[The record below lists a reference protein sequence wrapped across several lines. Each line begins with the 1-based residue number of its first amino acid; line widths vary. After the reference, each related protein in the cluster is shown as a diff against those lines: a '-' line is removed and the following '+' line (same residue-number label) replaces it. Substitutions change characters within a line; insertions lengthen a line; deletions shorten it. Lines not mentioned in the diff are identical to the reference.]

1 MFNLWIKNCL
11 FVENLFLILL
21 KEGDGESAAPPLMP
35 SESETKR
42 NGFIITSSFVD
53 LKTMNSYRLPGKYLH
68 LTPQRFQKYKTKNL
82 NFWNPLSKV
91 SIWGPR
97 GEVSARR
104 KRRRTWRGSGRL
116 LIWCC
121 SRRPSDGA
129 CNSHQG
135 RPQNCPFPGLSN
147 LFRGKIFLDE
157 GHRRPKMLLFQF
169 WIPTGSVGWRN
180 DTGCQWWS
188 SFGSFWWMVLEE
200 IESLSKTT
208 KLLLL
213 DSLLQEVCIESGSD
227 GSLSLSSL
235 GMSVCLVSHNL
246 LYSGLKK
253 AHSKKISVGKRKKL
267 MFLNVLSSKVPC
279 KRNCF
284 LLAGSSLIWVG
295 EKDNLLGIYASTSPK
310 MVTESHQCP
319 VWVSACRERR
329 GTRKGSRRLLVW
341 CCSRPPSDGTANS
354 HLGKPQKCPF
364 LGLSNL
370 LISRYFWIRVIG
382 GQQCCCFNF
391 GSWQGRLDEE
401 MTVDVSDGP
410 GLGRFDGW
418 H

>member
-1 MFNLWIKNCL
+1 
-11 FVENLFLILL
+11 
-21 KEGDGESAAPPLMP
+21 
-35 SESETKR
+35 
-42 NGFIITSSFVD
+42 
-53 LKTMNSYRLPGKYLH
+53 MNSYRLPGKYLH
-68 LTPQRFQKYKTKNL
+68 LTPQRFQKYKIKNL
-82 NFWNPLSKV
+82 NFWKPLSKV

-253 AHSKKISVGKRKKL
+253 AH
-267 MFLNVLSSKVPC
+267 
-279 KRNCF
+279 
-284 LLAGSSLIWVG
+284 
-295 EKDNLLGIYASTSPK
+295 
-310 MVTESHQCP
+310 
-319 VWVSACRERR
+319 
-329 GTRKGSRRLLVW
+329 
-341 CCSRPPSDGTANS
+341 
-354 HLGKPQKCPF
+354 
-364 LGLSNL
+364 
-370 LISRYFWIRVIG
+370 
-382 GQQCCCFNF
+382 
-391 GSWQGRLDEE
+391 
-401 MTVDVSDGP
+401 
-410 GLGRFDGW
+410 
-418 H
+418 